1 MFKKAVKTE
10 AKLRLAIAGP
20 AGSGKT
26 YTALSIATH
35 LGGPIAVID
44 TEHGSASKYADLFDF
59 DVAEMHAPYHP
70 DKYLR
75 AIKEAADAGYKVII
89 LDSMSHAWNGEGGLL
104 ELADEAAKAM
114 KTQNSFAAWKSI
126 TPIQN
131 RLVEGVVSA
140 PLHLIAT
147 MRSKTEYVQERDDRG
162 KNTVRKVGMA
172 PVQREGFEYEFD
184 VFLDMDIEHNAIVSK
199 TRCAALDGKVIN
211 KPAKQLADVLRT
223 WLGTNPAPA
232 PAAQTTP
239 APVEQPTHRNPAPA
253 PKAEPE
259 VDFRSE
265 PELMTKAQRGM
276 MHAIGSQL
284 FGDNWDM
291 ARHDLVKEVTG
302 GRTSA
307 SSEVLKSEAKV
318 LLDKLAASVRASM
331 TPEDAAEFLAN
342 TKKAAA

>member
-75 AIKEAADAGYKVII
+75 AIKEAAEAGYKVII

-184 VFLDMDIEHNAIVSK
+184 VFLDVDLEHNAIVSK
-199 TRCAALDGKVIN
+199 TRCAVLDGKVIN
-211 KPAKQLADVLRT
+211 KPGKQLAEILKN
-223 WLGTNPAPA
+223 WLGTG
-232 PAAQTTP
+232 P
-239 APVEQPTHRNPAPA
+239 APVAVTKFETPASPA
-253 PKAEPE
+253 AEPEPE
-259 VDFRSE
+259 VDFRAE
-265 PELMTKAQRGM
+265 PE
-276 MHAIGSQL
+276 
-284 FGDNWDM
+284 
-291 ARHDLVKEVTG
+291 E
-302 GRTSA
+302 
-307 SSEVLKSEAKV
+307 EAKPTRIT
-318 LLDKLAASVRASM
+318 DKQRKQFMMMGISLYGADGWDDKRPELIKWVTKGRAIHTNDMTTEEASKLIDKIAEKVRECDAQQPVAA
-331 TPEDAAEFLAN
+331 
-342 TKKAAA
+342 

>member
-1 MFKKAVKTE
+1 MEHKTLAAALVAALGEMTNPQFDAVNPAFKARYATLANILSTIRPVL
-10 AKLRLAIAGP
+10 AKNGLAITQTVDPFQVELPGAATWRVTVTTKILHTSGETMESAITLPASKADAQGIASAITYARRYALSAICNIAGDDDDDGNT
-20 AGSGKT
+20 ATGNKTTTATNGKT
-26 YTALSIATH
+26 
-35 LGGPIAVID
+35 
-44 TEHGSASKYADLFDF
+44 
-59 DVAEMHAPYHP
+59 
-70 DKYLR
+70 
-75 AIKEAADAGYKVII
+75 
-89 LDSMSHAWNGEGGLL
+89 
-104 ELADEAAKAM
+104 
-114 KTQNSFAAWKSI
+114 
-126 TPIQN
+126 
-131 RLVEGVVSA
+131 
-140 PLHLIAT
+140 
-147 MRSKTEYVQERDDRG
+147 
-162 KNTVRKVGMA
+162 
-172 PVQREGFEYEFD
+172 
-184 VFLDMDIEHNAIVSK
+184 
-199 TRCAALDGKVIN
+199 
-211 KPAKQLADVLRT
+211 
-223 WLGTNPAPA
+223 
-232 PAAQTTP
+232 
-239 APVEQPTHRNPAPA
+239 APVEQPAHRNPAPA

>member
-1 MFKKAVKTE
+1 
-10 AKLRLAIAGP
+10 
-20 AGSGKT
+20 
-26 YTALSIATH
+26 
-35 LGGPIAVID
+35 
-44 TEHGSASKYADLFDF
+44 
-59 DVAEMHAPYHP
+59 
-70 DKYLR
+70 
-75 AIKEAADAGYKVII
+75 
-89 LDSMSHAWNGEGGLL
+89 
-104 ELADEAAKAM
+104 
-114 KTQNSFAAWKSI
+114 
-126 TPIQN
+126 
-131 RLVEGVVSA
+131 
-140 PLHLIAT
+140 
-147 MRSKTEYVQERDDRG
+147 
-162 KNTVRKVGMA
+162 VRKVGMA

-223 WLGTNPAPA
+223 WLGTNPAPVVVAQLA
-232 PAAQTTP
+232 PAAA
-239 APVEQPTHRNPAPA
+239 APVEQPTHRTAPAPA
-253 PKAEPE
+253 LKAEPE

-302 GRTSA
+302 GRTTS
-307 SSEVLKSEAKV
+307 SSEVLKAEAKV

>member
-1 MFKKAVKTE
+1 MTNPQFDAVNPAFKARYATLANILSTIRPVL
-10 AKLRLAIAGP
+10 AKNGLAITQTVDPYQVEGAATWKVTVTTKILHTSGETMESAITLPASKADAQGIASAITYARRYALSAICNIAGDDDDDGNT
-20 AGSGKT
+20 ATGGKT
-26 YTALSIATH
+26 APAT
-35 LGGPIAVID
+35 
-44 TEHGSASKYADLFDF
+44 
-59 DVAEMHAPYHP
+59 
-70 DKYLR
+70 
-75 AIKEAADAGYKVII
+75 
-89 LDSMSHAWNGEGGLL
+89 NG
-104 ELADEAAKAM
+104 K
-114 KTQNSFAAWKSI
+114 
-126 TPIQN
+126 
-131 RLVEGVVSA
+131 
-140 PLHLIAT
+140 
-147 MRSKTEYVQERDDRG
+147 
-162 KNTVRKVGMA
+162 
-172 PVQREGFEYEFD
+172 
-184 VFLDMDIEHNAIVSK
+184 
-199 TRCAALDGKVIN
+199 
-211 KPAKQLADVLRT
+211 
-223 WLGTNPAPA
+223 A
-232 PAAQTTP
+232 PAAP
-239 APVEQPTHRNPAPA
+239 APVEQPAHRNAPAA

>member
-147 MRSKTEYVQERDDRG
+147 MRSKMDYVLETDKNG
-162 KNTVRKVGMA
+162 KTSPKKVGMA
-172 PVQREGFEYEFD
+172 PEQRNDMPYEFD
-184 VFLDMDIEHNAIVSK
+184 VVLDMNVENSANVTK
-199 TRCAALDGKVIN
+199 TRCSALAGEFIE
-211 KPAKQLADVLRT
+211 KPGRKLADTLVK
-223 WLGTNPAPA
+223 WLSGAPA
-232 PAAQTTP
+232 PTPANNHAVAIP
-239 APVEQPTHRNPAPA
+239 APVDERSATWQNENDAMRWGWDSGIFNA
-253 PKAEPE
+253 KAHCLNAYRKLENE
-259 VDFRSE
+259 NHDKSNQ
-265 PELMTKAQRGM
+265 ELYALWIADVERRVNEKNAE
-276 MHAIGSQL
+276 
-284 FGDNWDM
+284 
-291 ARHDLVKEVTG
+291 LV
-302 GRTSA
+302 
-307 SSEVLKSEAKV
+307 
-318 LLDKLAASVRASM
+318 AA
-331 TPEDAAEFLAN
+331 
-342 TKKAAA
+342 